1 MPSSLRHRKIMKKY
15 HQQSTEVG
23 NSKRLRRQLLIAF
36 ASGAAFL
43 SISAFAQSYEWTPTK
58 PIRIVAGQAPGSSND
73 AMARAY
79 ADYFTQKLNVPV
91 VVENRPGGAGMIAGQ
106 AVAKSAADGYTLL
119 LTLQSAPA
127 LAPVLLKNPPIDTDK
142 DLVPIASMG
151 VGPILAVVHKD
162 FPVKNLAELLEY
174 AKKKPVNAG
183 NYAIGSGWQLML
195 NQLSKEIGAQF
206 TVLNYKGTG
215 AMLLDLYGGNVDIGA
230 GSLAGLG
237 AGIEKGLVRP
247 VAVIMGGKSARFPD
261 LPTWA
266 DAGFKGA
273 VFEDLV
279 ETNMLMAPAGT
290 PQAIIDTYARL
301 VSDSVVESDKVQAAR
316 KVLSEEGK
324 PLVGAELKQ
333 FISRSWPTY
342 RRLTSEVLV
351 SGE

>member
-1 MPSSLRHRKIMKKY
+1 MPRFLRHRKIMKKVN
-15 HQQSTEVG
+15 HHSTGAEI
-23 NSKRLRRQLLIAF
+23 RRPLRRRLLIA
-36 ASGAAFL
+36 GAAGVAL
-43 SISAFAQSYEWTPTK
+43 LPIPALAQSSGWTPSK
-58 PIRIVAGQAPGSSND
+58 PIRIIAGQAPGSSND
-73 AMARAY
+73 ALARAY

-106 AVAKSAADGYTLL
+106 AVAKSEPDGHTLL

-127 LAPVLLKNPPIDTDK
+127 LAPVLLKDPPIDTDK
-142 DLVPIASMG
+142 DLLPIASMG
-151 VGPILAVVHKD
+151 VGPIIAAVHKD
-162 FPVKNLAELLEY
+162 FPVKNLEELLEY

-195 NQLSKEIGAQF
+195 NQLDKEAGTQF

-215 AMLLDLYGGNVDIGA
+215 AMLVDLYGGTLDIGA

-237 AGIEKGLVRP
+237 AGIEKGMIRP
-247 VAVIMGGKSARFPD
+247 IVIIMGGKSARFPD
-261 LPTWA
+261 VPTWA

-290 PQAIIDTYARL
+290 PQAIVDTYARL
-301 VSDSVVESDKVQAAR
+301 VTDSITESEKVMAAR
-316 KVLSEEGK
+316 EVLSEVGK
-324 PLVGAELKQ
+324 PLTGSELKE

-342 RRLTSEVLV
+342 RRLTRDVLAAQ
-351 SGE
+351 